1 MKKPTYVYKFKG
13 QWKGLAEWAREYGI
27 PYNALY
33 IRVERQGWSMRDALL
48 KPFRAWARNQ

>member
-48 KPFRAWARNQ
+48 KPFRAWTSN